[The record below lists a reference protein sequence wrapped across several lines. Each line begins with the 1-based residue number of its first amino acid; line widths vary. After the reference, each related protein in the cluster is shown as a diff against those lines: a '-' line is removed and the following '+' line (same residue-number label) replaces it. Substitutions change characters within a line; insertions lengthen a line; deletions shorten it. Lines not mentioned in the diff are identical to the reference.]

1 MLHRKQDWKWCQNSM
16 NDPGSEGISNR
27 IINFDIVDLH
37 PEVAARSKEILQ
49 KYRLDDVRNENE
61 AAAIYYQWVSCYYH
75 ILGTATI
82 RRSFTDTSLTKNNK
96 RNEMQKFSTSAH
108 IYVSDKKLI
117 ISSLLN

>member
-1 MLHRKQDWKWCQNSM
+1 MVEDCVTHLYCKEKNNILLLRKQDWKWCQNSM
-16 NDPGSEGISNR
+16 NDPGSERISNR

-75 ILGTATI
+75 VLGT
-82 RRSFTDTSLTKNNK
+82 SLSK
-96 RNEMQKFSTSAH
+96 
-108 IYVSDKKLI
+108 
-117 ISSLLN
+117 

>member
-1 MLHRKQDWKWCQNSM
+1 MIQDGETHLNCTENNNILLHRKQDWKWCQNSM

-61 AAAIYYQWVSCYYH
+61 AAAIYYQWVS
-75 ILGTATI
+75 I
-82 RRSFTDTSLTKNNK
+82 
-96 RNEMQKFSTSAH
+96 
-108 IYVSDKKLI
+108 
-117 ISSLLN
+117 